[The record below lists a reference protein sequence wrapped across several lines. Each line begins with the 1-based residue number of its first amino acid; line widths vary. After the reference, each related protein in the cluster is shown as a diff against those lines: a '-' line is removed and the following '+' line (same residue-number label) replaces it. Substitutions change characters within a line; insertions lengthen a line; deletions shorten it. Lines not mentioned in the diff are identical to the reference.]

1 MRWPGTGDPRRR
13 KKTIRFLI
21 ILLII
26 GVTVGV
32 SSSVI
37 QGFLGQSDPLK
48 VCIENRNT
56 PYKMS
61 VTLELYVDGNKAAI
75 PANIGFGDSLGDD
88 LLSSD
93 CQRTIY
99 TLTDDGTI
107 YVEWEEEYPFEIG
120 HFLWIWEFP
129 MKDMDESK
137 SRIVVDG
144 KESDRFIHAL
154 LKDGSVYRAEF
165 YSEGFDLSLLEFSS
179 LSFADFVNLFPTQP
193 FLCCFTF

>member
-13 KKTIRFLI
+13 KKTIKFLI

-48 VCIENRNT
+48 VCIEDRNT

-61 VTLELYVDGNKAAI
+61 VTLELYVDGNKAVI
-75 PANIGFGDSLGDD
+75 PANVGFEGTIDGVLK
-88 LLSSD
+88 SD
-93 CQRTIY
+93 CQHSLYTI
-99 TLTDDGTI
+99 TDDGTI
-107 YVEWEEEYPFEIG
+107 YAEWEEEYPFEIG
-120 HFLWIWEFP
+120 HFLWIWEYP

-137 SRIVVDG
+137 SRMVVDG
-144 KESDRFIHAL
+144 KETDEGIHVL
-154 LKDGSVYRAEF
+154 LKHGSVYRAEF
-165 YSEGFDLSLLEFSS
+165 YSEGFDESQES
-179 LSFADFVNLFPTQP
+179 DFLPP
-193 FLCCFTF
+193 DL

>member
-1 MRWPGTGDPRRR
+1 MIQEEGKRPS
-13 KKTIRFLI
+13 KFLI

-48 VCIENRNT
+48 VCIEDRNT

-61 VTLELYVDGNKAAI
+61 VTLELYVDGNKAVI
-75 PANIGFGDSLGDD
+75 PANVGFEGTIDGVLK
-88 LLSSD
+88 SD
-93 CQRTIY
+93 CQHSLYTI
-99 TLTDDGTI
+99 TDDGTI
-107 YVEWEEEYPFEIG
+107 YAEWEEEYPFEIG

-137 SRIVVDG
+137 SRMIVDG
-144 KESDRFIHAL
+144 KETDEGIHVL
-154 LKDGSVYRAEF
+154 LKHGSVYRAEF
-165 YSEGFDLSLLEFSS
+165 YSEGFDESQES
-179 LSFADFVNLFPTQP
+179 DFLPP
-193 FLCCFTF
+193 DL

>member
-1 MRWPGTGDPRRR
+1 MRYPGMGDPNRRR
-13 KKTIRFLI
+13 KTIRFLI

-26 GVTVGV
+26 GVSVGV
-32 SSSVI
+32 TSSTI
-37 QGFLGQSDPLK
+37 QGFLGQGDPLK
-48 VCIENRNT
+48 VCINDRNT

-61 VTLELYVDGNKAAI
+61 VTFELYVDENKADV

-88 LLSSD
+88 LLASD
-93 CQRTIY
+93 CQRTMY

-129 MKDMDESK
+129 IKDMDDSK
-137 SRIVVDG
+137 TRIMIDG
-144 KESDRFIHAL
+144 KESDEGIHVH

-165 YSEGFDLSLLEFSS
+165 YSKEFDESKE
-179 LSFADFVNLFPTQP
+179 ADFLPP
-193 FLCCFTF
+193 GL

>member
-1 MRWPGTGDPRRR
+1 MRWPGTGDPKRR
-13 KKTIRFLI
+13 KKTIKFLI

-48 VCIENRNT
+48 VCIEDRNT

-61 VTLELYVDGNKAAI
+61 VTLELYVDGNKAVI
-75 PANIGFGDSLGDD
+75 PANIGFEGTIDGVLK
-88 LLSSD
+88 SD
-93 CQRTIY
+93 CQHSLYTI
-99 TLTDDGTI
+99 TDDGTI
-107 YVEWEEEYPFEIG
+107 YAEWEEEYPIEIG

-137 SRIVVDG
+137 SRMIVDG
-144 KESDRFIHAL
+144 KETDEGIHAL
-154 LKDGSVYRAEF
+154 LKHGSVYRAEF
-165 YSEGFDLSLLEFSS
+165 YSEGFDESQES
-179 LSFADFVNLFPTQP
+179 DFLPP
-193 FLCCFTF
+193 DL

>member
-13 KKTIRFLI
+13 KKTIKFLI

-48 VCIENRNT
+48 VCIEDRNT

-61 VTLELYVDGNKAAI
+61 VTLELYVDGNKAVI
-75 PANIGFGDSLGDD
+75 PANVGFEGTIDELG
-88 LLSSD
+88 LESD
-93 CQRTIY
+93 CQHSLYTI
-99 TLTDDGTI
+99 TDDGTI
-107 YVEWEEEYPFEIG
+107 YAEWEEEYPFEIG

-137 SRIVVDG
+137 SRVMVNG
-144 KESDRFIHAL
+144 KETDEGIHAL
-154 LKDGSVYRAEF
+154 LKHGSVYRAEF
-165 YSEGFDLSLLEFSS
+165 YSEGFDESQES
-179 LSFADFVNLFPTQP
+179 DFLPP
-193 FLCCFTF
+193 DL

>member
-13 KKTIRFLI
+13 KKTIKFLI

-32 SSSVI
+32 SSSII

-48 VCIENRNT
+48 VCIEDRNT

-61 VTLELYVDGNKAAI
+61 VTLELYVDGNKAVI
-75 PANIGFGDSLGDD
+75 PANIGFEGTIDGVLK
-88 LLSSD
+88 SD
-93 CQRTIY
+93 CQHSLYTI
-99 TLTDDGTI
+99 TDDGTI
-107 YVEWEEEYPFEIG
+107 YAEWEEEYPFEIG

-137 SRIVVDG
+137 SRMVVDG
-144 KESDRFIHAL
+144 KESARFIHAL

-165 YSEGFDLSLLEFSS
+165 YSEGFDESQES
-179 LSFADFVNLFPTQP
+179 DFLPP
-193 FLCCFTF
+193 DL

>member
-13 KKTIRFLI
+13 KKTIKFLI

-48 VCIENRNT
+48 VCIEDRNT

-61 VTLELYVDGNKAAI
+61 VTLELYVDGNKAVI
-75 PANIGFGDSLGDD
+75 PANVGFEGTIDGVLK
-88 LLSSD
+88 SD
-93 CQRTIY
+93 CQHSLYTI
-99 TLTDDGTI
+99 TDDGTI
-107 YVEWEEEYPFEIG
+107 YAEWEEEYPFEIG
-120 HFLWIWEFP
+120 HFLWVWEFP
-129 MKDMDESK
+129 IKDMDESK
-137 SRIVVDG
+137 TRIVVNG
-144 KESDRFIHAL
+144 KESDQGIHAL

-165 YSEGFDLSLLEFSS
+165 YSEGFDESKES
-179 LSFADFVNLFPTQP
+179 DFLPP
-193 FLCCFTF
+193 DL

>member
-13 KKTIRFLI
+13 KKTIKFLI

-48 VCIENRNT
+48 VCIEDRNT

-61 VTLELYVDGNKAAI
+61 VTLELYVDGNKAVI
-75 PANIGFGDSLGDD
+75 PANIGFEGTIDGVLK
-88 LLSSD
+88 SD
-93 CQRTIY
+93 CQHSLYTI
-99 TLTDDGTI
+99 TDDGTI
-107 YVEWEEEYPFEIG
+107 YAEWEEEYPFEIG

-137 SRIVVDG
+137 SRMVVDG
-144 KESDRFIHAL
+144 KETDEGIHVL

-165 YSEGFDLSLLEFSS
+165 YSEGFDESQES
-179 LSFADFVNLFPTQP
+179 DFLPP
-193 FLCCFTF
+193 DL

>member
-13 KKTIRFLI
+13 KKTIKFLI

-48 VCIENRNT
+48 VCIEDRNT

-61 VTLELYVDGNKAAI
+61 VTLELYVDGNKAVI
-75 PANIGFGDSLGDD
+75 PANVGFEGTIDGVLK
-88 LLSSD
+88 SD
-93 CQRTIY
+93 CQHSLYTI
-99 TLTDDGTI
+99 TDDGTI
-107 YVEWEEEYPFEIG
+107 YAEWEEEYPFEIG

-137 SRIVVDG
+137 SRMIVDG
-144 KESDRFIHAL
+144 KETDEGIHVL
-154 LKDGSVYRAEF
+154 LKHGSVYRAEF
-165 YSEGFDLSLLEFSS
+165 YSEGFDESQES
-179 LSFADFVNLFPTQP
+179 DFLPP
-193 FLCCFTF
+193 DL

>member
-1 MRWPGTGDPRRR
+1 MQWPGTGDPRRR
-13 KKTIRFLI
+13 KKTIKFLI

-32 SSSVI
+32 GSSVI

-48 VCIENRNT
+48 VCIEDRNT

-61 VTLELYVDGNKAAI
+61 VTLELYVDGNKAVI
-75 PANIGFGDSLGDD
+75 PANVGFEGIIDGVLK
-88 LLSSD
+88 SD
-93 CQRTIY
+93 CQHSLYTI
-99 TLTDDGTI
+99 TDDGTI
-107 YVEWEEEYPFEIG
+107 YAEWEEEYPFEIG
-120 HFLWIWEFP
+120 HFLWVWEFP

-137 SRIVVDG
+137 SRVVVDG

-165 YSEGFDLSLLEFSS
+165 YSEGFDESQESDFLPPDLEIYR
-179 LSFADFVNLFPTQP
+179 
-193 FLCCFTF
+193 FL